1 MVLQLVP
8 VGWAANPTGEGAAQ
22 LSPPLAAAVAGLE
35 RSWHRPAR
43 REPAAAPPA
52 APPPPPPPHPKP
64 CPSTADRYRLAA
76 WDASG
81 WLPAGV
87 TGSAIA
93 AAYRRRFKAEP
104 PRDPR
109 HRCTR
114 AYSLRELGHAL
125 GELGLSLAPNPR
137 QGVQP

>member
-43 REPAAAPPA
+43 REPATAPA
-52 APPPPPPPHPKP
+52 APPPPPHPKP

-87 TGSAIA
+87 TASAIA

-104 PRDPR
+104 PRDPQQ
-109 HRCTR
+109 RCIR

-137 QGVQP
+137 QEVQP